1 MYGTEHSDRSGTD
14 VSASGRYIRNVTR
27 LGGEPYKR
35 KGREIKMQI
44 IEILKEAAA
53 MSASDIYIITGA
65 NLSFKVNGKLIQ
77 KEGEILKPDATKDL
91 VYQIFDVAGIDV
103 SDTRDVRRELDFSFS
118 IAGVGRFRA
127 NIYRQRGSFSA
138 VLRFVPFELPKA
150 EDIGI
155 PDSVI
160 ELANSKNGIVLI
172 TGAAGNGKST
182 TLACLI
188 DYINKNRSGHII
200 TIEDPIEFLHRH
212 NKCIISQ
219 REINIDTNSY
229 LDALRAVLRQ
239 SPDVILLGEMR
250 DYETINVAMTAA
262 ETGQLVFSTLHT
274 LGAANTI
281 DRIIDVFPTSQQHQI
296 RIQLSMVLKAV
307 ISQQLLPSVD
317 GKLVPA
323 FEIMTMNS
331 AIRTMIREEKTH
343 QIDAV
348 IQASQGMETMD
359 NSIVNMFRKGIIT
372 ADTAVEYAYNPELME
387 KRVKLQ

>member
-1 MYGTEHSDRSGTD
+1 
-14 VSASGRYIRNVTR
+14 
-27 LGGEPYKR
+27 
-35 KGREIKMQI
+35 MQI
-44 IEILKEAAA
+44 IEILKEAAGKK
-53 MSASDIYIITGA
+53 ASDVFIITGA
-65 NLSFKVNGKLIQ
+65 ALAYKVEGNIVKYNEEPLRPEIT
-77 KEGEILKPDATKDL
+77 KEL
-91 VYQIFDVAGIDV
+91 VIQIFDIAGLGAIEFSDV
-103 SDTRDVRRELDFSFS
+103 KKELDFSFS
-118 IAGVGRFRA
+118 INGVGRFRA
-127 NIYRQRGSFSA
+127 NIYRQRGSYSA
-138 VLRFVPFELPKA
+138 VLRFVPFELPRA
-150 EDIGI
+150 EELGI
-155 PDSVI
+155 PSQVTELTSV
-160 ELANSKNGIVLI
+160 KNGIVLV

-188 DYINKNRSGHII
+188 DHINSTRSGHII

-212 NKCIISQ
+212 KKCIISQ
-219 REINIDTNSY
+219 REINLDTNSY
-229 LDALRAVLRQ
+229 IDALRAALRQ

-281 DRIIDVFPTSQQHQI
+281 DRIIDVFPTNQQHQI
-296 RIQLSMVLKAV
+296 RIQLSMVLRAV
-307 ISQQLLPSVD
+307 ISQQLLPSKE

-359 NSIVNMFRKGIIT
+359 NCIVNMFRKGIIT
-372 ADTAVEYAYNPELME
+372 AETACEYAYNQELME
-387 KRVKLQ
+387 KRVSL